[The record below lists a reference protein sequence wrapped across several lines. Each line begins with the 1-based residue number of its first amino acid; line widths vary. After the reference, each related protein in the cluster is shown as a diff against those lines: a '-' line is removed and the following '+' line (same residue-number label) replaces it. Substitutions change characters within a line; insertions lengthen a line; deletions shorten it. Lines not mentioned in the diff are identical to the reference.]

1 MPNLVIDTSIAA
13 SLGLDNK
20 SNNGDNL
27 EPSTAFEAVKQLR
40 ENLAARICVFKAPIF
55 STIE

>member
-20 SNNGDNL
+20 SNNGENL
-27 EPSTAFEAVKQLR
+27 EAATAFKAAKKLR
-40 ENLAARICVFKAPIF
+40 KNLAARVCVLKAAIF